1 MMNSWRIRIGML
13 ALVALAATPAQASI
27 SCSLT
32 FSLKGWSAFYKT
44 ASGSGTIKCD
54 NGQTIPVVIRTT
66 GGGLTFGKS
75 KIVDG
80 HGTFSPVES
89 VKELFGG
96 YATAEVHAGAGR
108 SSDAQ
113 ALTKGTVSLALAGT
127 GTGVN
132 VGFDFGKF
140 TITNAAAAKKK

>member
-1 MMNSWRIRIGML
+1 MNSWRIRIGML
-13 ALVALAATPAQASI
+13 GMVALAATPVQASI
-27 SCSLT
+27 SCSMT

-54 NGQTIPVVIRTT
+54 NGETIPVAIRTT

-80 HGTFSPVES
+80 RGTFSPVES
-89 VKELFGG
+89 VKELFGS
-96 YATAEVHAGAGR
+96 YAVAEAHAGAGR